1 VREKLT
7 ENFYRDE
14 FACKCG
20 CGFDDID
27 MRVVRLCQ
35 MVRDFF
41 DAPVKIS
48 SGCRC
53 PAHNKKERGSPRSQH
68 LLGTAADIKVR
79 HVPPSVVHEYC
90 ESLDPGGLG
99 SYPTFTHIDVRDGEA
114 RW

>member
-1 VREKLT
+1 MRERLS

-27 MRVVRLCQ
+27 MALVHLWQ
-35 MVRDFF
+35 KARDFF
-41 DAPVKIS
+41 DVAVTIT

-53 PAHNKKERGSPRSQH
+53 PEHNARVGGSPNSQH
-68 LLGTAADIKVR
+68 LLGKAGDGVVSG
-79 HVPPSVVHEYC
+79 VPASIVQEFF
-90 ESLDPGGLG
+90 ETLDPGGLG
-99 SYPTFTHIDVRDGEA
+99 AYTTFTHVDTREGRA

>member
-1 VREKLT
+1 MGDLT
-7 ENFYRDE
+7 ENFDRDE

-41 DAPVKIS
+41 ESPVTIT

-53 PAHNKKERGSPRSQH
+53 QSHNRDVGGSPRSQH
-68 LLGTAADIKVR
+68 LVGFAADIKAR

-99 SYPTFTHIDVRDGEA
+99 YYPTFTHIDVRDDKA